1 MRYLVGTVML
11 MICMASWAQ
20 TAPARPQFEVASV
33 RPTANVTS
41 TAFPAGMVEALRA
54 RRPGM
59 IPMDGQDRVHLENWT
74 LLDLIAAAYQVR
86 ASEVTGPGWLSEDCF
101 EIEAKVPPGAAQSE
115 LNAMLQSLLEDRFG
129 LKVHRATQAAEG
141 YALVVGK
148 DGPKLKASQ
157 PPPSALP
164 QELTP
169 EEQKAQ
175 LEQKMQENMAAR
187 KKAMLDK
194 AAAVGPLSTQS
205 FSSVTMGDLAASLV
219 RPAGAPVVDATG
231 LTGKY
236 TVTIETWKNPDVPGG
251 TIFDAVEK
259 LGLKLEQRK
268 VSVETVVVDEVSKM
282 PTAN

>member
-1 MRYLVGTVML
+1 
-11 MICMASWAQ
+11 
-20 TAPARPQFEVASV
+20 
-33 RPTANVTS
+33 
-41 TAFPAGMVEALRA
+41 
-54 RRPGM
+54 M

-129 LKVHRATQAAEG
+129 LKVHRAAQAAEG

-157 PPPSALP
+157 PAPPAAAP
-164 QELTP
+164 ELTP

-187 KKAMLDK
+187 MKQMQEKSAV
-194 AAAVGPLSTQS
+194 VGPGLSRQS
-205 FSSVTMGDLAASLV
+205 FSSITMGDLAASLM

-259 LGLKLEQRK
+259 LGLKLEPRK
-268 VSVETVVVDEVSKM
+268 VSVETVVVDQVSKM

>member
-1 MRYLVGTVML
+1 LVFGCVAL
-11 MICMASWAQ
+11 QGQ

-33 RPTANVTS
+33 RPAANATS

-59 IPMDGQDRVHLENWT
+59 IPMDGPDRVHLENWT
-74 LLDLIAAAYQVR
+74 LLDLIAAAYHVR
-86 ASEVTGPGWLSEDCF
+86 ASEVTGPGWLSDDRF
-101 EIEAKVPPGAAQSE
+101 DIEARVPAGIAQGE

-141 YALVVGK
+141 FALVVGR

-157 PPPSALP
+157 PPLP
-164 QELTP
+164 AAAEELTP

-194 AAAVGPLSTQS
+194 AAAVGPFSTQS
-205 FSSVTMGDLAASLV
+205 FSSITMEDLAAQLA

-259 LGLKLEQRK
+259 LGLKLEPRK
-268 VSVETVVVDEVSKM
+268 VSIETVVVDEVSKM